1 MGASFQ
7 PQGWPRRP
15 SWGPGGWRSLPQGGL
30 PPLGRLRGTYFLP
43 GSESLRQFQSIPSPE
58 STQSRRGKFNFLMQ
72 EGGGRDRGW
81 TGSQRKGQRRA
92 EPDRGGNRARAQVRE
107 GERRSPHWSLEGAAS
122 EDFRGPSGLGHAAT
136 RRSWASGPWSR
147 ALVSAAPCWR
157 LLVSHPRTRSALPSA
172 PRAAPAHP
180 SPLQTSGSVTL
191 SAC

>member
-43 GSESLRQFQSIPSPE
+43 GSESLRQFQPIPSPE

-72 EGGGRDRGW
+72 EWGGRDRGW

-92 EPDRGGNRARAQVRE
+92 EPDCGGSRARAQVRE
-107 GERRSPHWSLEGAAS
+107 GERRSPPLVPRGRCIGRLSRPLWPRTCCNSKVLGLRTLEPCAGFCCPLL
-122 EDFRGPSGLGHAAT
+122 ETFGLPLAN
-136 RRSWASGPWSR
+136 ASGPS
-147 ALVSAAPCWR
+147 V
-157 LLVSHPRTRSALPSA
+157 

-180 SPLQTSGSVTL
+180 SPLQTSGSVTV
-191 SAC
+191 STC